1 MKKNILLLFFIVF
14 SQYSFS
20 QDKYSYLPFPND
32 KQISEI
38 KFIYENGNFWQKKKY
53 FYSSENKID
62 KIEKLN
68 SFDIL
73 ISTKKYEYDN
83 QNRIIQINELN
94 TFNFPIKKNIY
105 KYFEDKYVVTLYDKY
120 EKIIGTETYD
130 LQNRINEHL
139 TYKVT
144 EKSYR
149 YVWKYI
155 YENPLDY
162 DYYRYAPDNTLE
174 ETQTLRHNKINETET
189 QTLDEKG
196 NIVAIEKSLFNTDK
210 QVISVTSYS
219 FENKIIGQTI
229 FKYNQYKKLISRVST
244 GENNEYEDKITFEY
258 DKKNRLIR
266 ETNYGREI
274 LKAKP
279 KFQSESV
286 FIYDEN
292 NNLIETHNFNNYTG
306 KKMLGSKEFYDKER
320 RLTRKNEYYL
330 GKISKVT
337 IYENGLE
344 ILETRYNDDGTIFD
358 IAKNEYDN
366 KGNLITVTVTNS
378 DNSLKEKFGY
388 KYDETGM
395 KTMVEY

>member
-1 MKKNILLLFFIVF
+1 MKKNILLLFFILL

-20 QDKYSYLPFPND
+20 QDEYSYLPFPND

-38 KFIYENGNFWQKKKY
+38 KFVYENGNFWQKEKY
-53 FYSSENKID
+53 YYSTENRLD
-62 KIEKLN
+62 RIEKLN
-68 SFDIL
+68 PFDIL
-73 ISTKKYEYDN
+73 ISTKQYEYDN
-83 QNRIIQINELN
+83 QNRVIQIVELN
-94 TFNFPIKKNIY
+94 TFNYPIKKNIY
-105 KYFEDKYVVTLYDKY
+105 KYFKDKYEVTLYDKY
-120 EKIIGTETYD
+120 DEIIGIKTYD
-130 LQNRINEHL
+130 LQDRIIEHL
-139 TYKVT
+139 TFNGTK
-144 EKSYR
+144 ESYR
-149 YVWKYI
+149 YVYKYI

-162 DYYRYAPDNTLE
+162 DYYIYAPDSTLE
-174 ETQTLRHNKINETET
+174 KKQTLRHNKINETET

-196 NIVAIEKSLFNTDK
+196 NIVAIEKTLFNTEK
-210 QVISVTSYS
+210 QVVSVTLYS
-219 FENKIIGQTI
+219 FENKIIGQTK
-229 FKYNQYKKLISRVST
+229 FKYDKYKNLISRVST
-244 GENNEYEDKITFEY
+244 DEKNEYQDKITFEY
-258 DKKNRLIR
+258 NKKNRLIR
-266 ETNYGREI
+266 ETYYGREI

-320 RLTRKNEYYL
+320 RLTKKNEYYL

-358 IAKNEYDN
+358 IAKNEYDK

>member
-1 MKKNILLLFFIVF
+1 
-14 SQYSFS
+14 
-20 QDKYSYLPFPND
+20 
-32 KQISEI
+32 
-38 KFIYENGNFWQKKKY
+38 
-53 FYSSENKID
+53 
-62 KIEKLN
+62 
-68 SFDIL
+68 
-73 ISTKKYEYDN
+73 